1 MLYLYE
7 INKSMKPLIHL
18 NYPIN
23 KDILLLESDKARET
37 ANPWHHKNE
46 VTAGHNWLV
55 SYYTSD
61 YIDNIMK
68 ELNIV
73 GSPRFFF
80 QQPHFHLKPHR
91 DYGTQCAVN
100 FILNG
105 TTPINIEGKEYVY
118 SQALVNVQREHSI
131 KTDSEERIMLKFSIK
146 DKSFEDVLKDIKY
159 VVSS

>member
-1 MLYLYE
+1 M
-7 INKSMKPLIHL
+7 INLIHL

-23 KDILLLESDKARET
+23 KDILLLESDKARKT
-37 ANPWHHKNE
+37 ANPWRYKE
-46 VTAGHNWLV
+46 VTAGPNWLV
-55 SYYTSD
+55 SHYTSE
-61 YIDNIMK
+61 YIENIMK
-68 ELNIV
+68 DLNIK

-80 QQPHFHLKPHR
+80 QQPHFHLKTHR

-118 SQALVNVQREHSI
+118 SQALVNVQKEHSI
-131 KTDSEERIMLKFSIK
+131 KTDNEERIMLKFSIK
-146 DKSFEDVLKDIKY
+146 DKSFEEVLKDIKY

>member
-1 MLYLYE
+1 
-7 INKSMKPLIHL
+7 MKPLIHL
-18 NYPIN
+18 NYTIN
-23 KDILLLESDKARET
+23 KDILLLESDRARKS
-37 ANPWHHKNE
+37 AKPWHHKNE
-46 VTAGHNWLV
+46 VTAGPSWLI

-61 YIDNIMK
+61 YIENIMK
-68 ELNIV
+68 DLNIK
-73 GSPRFFF
+73 GSPRFYF

-131 KTDSEERIMLKFSIK
+131 KTDNEERIMLKFSIK
-146 DKSFEDVLKDIKY
+146 DKSFEEVLNNIKY
-159 VVSS
+159 IK